1 MPIDNLIGKRLSS
14 LLCNIVVMHK
24 TTETVL
30 IVLVRYV
37 DYGVLFQRLLS
48 GVLFIFSIGTKVYE

>member
-1 MPIDNLIGKRLSS
+1 
-14 LLCNIVVMHK
+14 MHK
-24 TTETVL
+24 ITETVL

-37 DYGVLFQRLLS
+37 DYGVQLQRLLS